1 MIVNKDGNMTCD
13 GYTVN
18 SNFFNNE
25 IPISCRINSDDLF
38 GGKSL
43 PAGLLFLNTESVPP
57 EEIQMGGLIDS
68 SVFDKFIDKFG
79 GDAGD
84 DPVEPMEQEEQEE
97 QEGQEDQDEQKDE
110 PQENQEKQ
118 EDKEKR
124 QTRKSKRNK
133 THNKRPINIKTRVKR
148 KNTLRKRLKFIP

>member
-1 MIVNKDGNMTCD
+1 MDDKDMIVNKDGNMTCD

-43 PAGLLFLNTESVPP
+43 PAGLLFLNTESTPPP
-57 EEIQMGGLIDS
+57 EDIQMGGLIDS

-79 GDAGD
+79 GDGD
-84 DPVEPMEQEEQEE
+84 AIETSEQEEKEE
-97 QEGQEDQDEQKDE
+97 KEET
-110 PQENQEKQ
+110 QENHEKQ
-118 EDKEKR
+118 EDKENANTKT
-124 QTRKSKRNK
+124 QTRKTKRNK
-133 THNKRPINIKTRVKR
+133 THNKRPIIIKTRVKR